1 MTSMAM
7 APLLGILGLAM
18 ALAMYRYVV
27 AQPAGNATM
36 VEISS
41 QIHTG
46 AMAFLRKEY
55 TILVWFIVVVAVLL
69 AVFVHSRTAL
79 AFVAGP
85 LGSMLAGFFGMKA
98 ATRANVRTAN
108 AAREKGRDKAL
119 STQETFDITMR
130 AP

>member
-36 VEISS
+36 VEISA

-55 TILVWFIVVVAVLL
+55 TILAWFVLVVAVLL
-69 AVFVHSRTAL
+69 AVFIDPRTAL
-79 AFVAGP
+79 AFVSGA
-85 LGSMLAGFFGMKA
+85 LCSMLAGLFGMKA
-98 ATRANVRTAN
+98 ATRA
-108 AAREKGRDKAL
+108 L
-119 STQETFDITMR
+119 S
-130 AP
+130 P